1 MYQVS
6 EKIYENAVAI
16 FEKNE
21 NIEEFFSDKEAFLEC
36 IETEKKLI
44 KSFLKNF
51 ATHNTHEDEIHKQ
64 YEKFYTS
71 LDFPYTILIKYINI
85 FKKLVIVDIQKSIK
99 DAELCQEARFKFS
112 SDIDSLINLISFSY
126 IKKESLRFKEFS
138 GSKFENF
145 QLFHHHSTW
154 VHAIIDAVLQDNMRN
169 FPKTNAKNCAY
180 SQIINYPESLMVCID
195 ASLCNQLEVLHELVH
210 QQASTFYRLYAR
222 KEFVQAYFLFK
233 EFLESVQKFF
243 SILKDLYYLSHSDLE
258 NSFFKLIDLLS
269 YTDSNIVLSL
279 LDIKELKKLN
289 SLYGENKIDEVLDEI
304 EAILQ
309 QDAEKSPQNTLII
322 RGVSANFYL
331 LHLDQGEDTAFKE
344 KISHLQELIKN
355 ELAKKHSAFELVF
368 NIASFEL
375 DKQVKY
381 NKDELIRIMLHL
393 KEQSKKSGHNTFIF
407 SDEEKKAIR
416 KWLNDRYFNIHYIQ
430 EKIHNKAVD
439 VMLQPIYRANSEEM
453 FAVEALARI
462 KDKNQLLPAGIF
474 IDTLYE
480 INLVTQLDI
489 LVLDAILQKKEYIL
503 EKDIYVFINSAAESL
518 SNEAYIEKLLEFLG
532 NFSSKHVIIEVTE
545 QQALKNIN
553 ALQRVYE
560 KTGVKFAIDDFGTGY
575 SALKTV
581 SEMVEAGLIQTLKID
596 GSLIMNLDK
605 EKQTQKIIKVI
616 GQMCKTFEILSLGEF
631 VENQATLN
639 LLKEFEI
646 NLAQGYH
653 LAKPMQV
660 EELHVL

>member
-1 MYQVS
+1 MYQIP
-6 EKIYENAVAI
+6 EKIYEDAVTV

-21 NIEEFFSDKEAFLEC
+21 NIEEFFVDKEAFLEC

-44 KSFLKNF
+44 KSFLMNF
-51 ATHNTHEDEIHKQ
+51 DAHNSHKEEIHKQ
-64 YEKFYTS
+64 YEKFYTN

-85 FKKLVIVDIQKSIK
+85 FKKLVLTDIQKSIE
-99 DAELCQEARFKFS
+99 DAHLCQEERSNFACG
-112 SDIDSLINLISFSY
+112 IEALVNLISFNY
-126 IKKESLRFKEFS
+126 IKKEALHFKELS
-138 GSKFENF
+138 KSKFENF
-145 QLFHHHSTW
+145 QLFYHHSGW
-154 VHAIIDAVLQDNMRN
+154 VNTIVNAILKNNRHA
-169 FPKTNAKNCAY
+169 FPKTNAENCPY

-195 ASLCNQLEVLHELVH
+195 ASLCNQLEVLHKLIH
-210 QQASTFYRLYAR
+210 QQAATFYRLYAR

-233 EFLESVQKFF
+233 EFLESVHKFL

-269 YTDSNIVLSL
+269 YTDATITLSL
-279 LDIKELKKLN
+279 IDIQELKKLN
-289 SLYGENKIDEVLDEI
+289 TLYGEEKVDKAIDEI
-304 EAILQ
+304 ESVLQ
-309 QDAEKSPQNTLII
+309 NGAQKSPQDTLII

-331 LHLDQGEDTAFKE
+331 LHLNQGEGTAFKE
-344 KISHLQELIKN
+344 KIFHLKELIKS
-355 ELAKKHSAFELVF
+355 ELAKKHSEFEIVF

-375 DKQVKY
+375 DKQIKY

-393 KEQSKKSGHNTFIF
+393 KETSKKSGVDTFVF
-407 SDEEKKAIR
+407 SDEEKKAVH
-416 KWLNDRYFNIHYIQ
+416 KWLNERYFNIGYIQ
-430 EKIHNKAVD
+430 EKIRNKEVD
-439 VMLQPIYRANSEEM
+439 VMLQPIYRANSKEM

-462 KDKNQLLPAGIF
+462 KDKDKFLPAGMF

-480 INLVTQLDI
+480 INLITQLDI
-489 LVLDAILQKKEYIL
+489 LVLNAIMRKKEYIL
-503 EKDIYVFINSAAESL
+503 EKNIYVFINSAAESL
-518 SNEAYIEKLLEFLG
+518 SNETYIKKLYEFLE

-545 QQALKNIN
+545 QQALKNISV
-553 ALQRVYE
+553 LQKVYD

-616 GQMCKTFEILSLGEF
+616 GQMCETFEILSLGEF
-631 VENQATLN
+631 VENQATLE
-639 LLKEFEI
+639 LLKEFDI